1 MKRRSSRLAGF
12 GFSSVSAENKVR
24 RIVRSAAADHYR
36 FSSLVM
42 GIVSSDAFQLKRVSA
57 EPVKTARN

>member
-1 MKRRSSRLAGF
+1 
-12 GFSSVSAENKVR
+12 
-24 RIVRSAAADHYR
+24 VRSAAADHYK

-42 GIVSSDAFQLKRVSA
+42 GIVASDAFQLKRVAA